1 MSSNGNRSMAPN
13 GGDPRRDG
21 NGRNRIEEAGAL
33 RGEMGFHA
41 GTDSD
46 AELLVRGEA
55 PAGTDP
61 SAELL
66 VRGEAPAGTDPSAV
80 EVAALARELRA
91 ACVKPPAGPAR
102 ERQLAAIVA
111 EARAQSAGSA
121 VAAGRDG
128 SATAARR
135 PPARRG
141 RALAFRLAA
150 IGLVGLVGTA
160 GLAAAGVRPPAA
172 VDHVLERIGISGDD
186 RGDAR
191 APGGDAEPSEP
202 RRDGDAGSAPPN
214 ERRGAGARSGAARDA
229 GGKGGRADRR
239 SNGEGS
245 RETGR
250 ERSQPGRD
258 TAEEAQ
264 SGQTPP
270 TSPGRS
276 GEHRPEGA
284 GPPASPGAGNQGK
297 PPTPP
302 GSGGNSG
309 GSAKAPNENAGFG
322 QQRAGDARADHGPV
336 E

>member
-1 MSSNGNRSMAPN
+1 MSSNGNRSIAPN
-13 GGDPRRDG
+13 GGDPGRNGD
-21 NGRNRIEEAGAL
+21 GRNRIEEAGAL
-33 RGEMGFHA
+33 GGEMGFHA

-55 PAGTDP
+55 PAG
-61 SAELL
+61 A
-66 VRGEAPAGTDPSAV
+66 DPSAV

-91 ACVKPPAGPAR
+91 ACVKPPAGTVR

-111 EARAQSAGSA
+111 EARAQGAGSA

-128 SATAARR
+128 SATATRR
-135 PPARRG
+135 PPARHG

-150 IGLVGLVGTA
+150 IGLAGLVGTA

-186 RGDAR
+186 SDDAR
-191 APGGDAEPSEP
+191 APGGDAEPSAP
-202 RRDGDAGSAPPN
+202 RRDGAAGSARPN
-214 ERRGAGARSGAARDA
+214 ERRGAGPRSGAARNA
-229 GGKGGRADRR
+229 GDKGGRADRR
-239 SNGEGS
+239 SNGQGS

-264 SGQTPP
+264 SGQAPP

-276 GEHRPEGA
+276 GEHRPEGT
-284 GPPASPGAGNQGK
+284 GPPASPGTGSQGK
-297 PPTPP
+297 APTPP
-302 GSGGNSG
+302 GSGGSG
-309 GSAKAPNENAGFG
+309 GGSTKAPNENAGFG
-322 QQRAGDARADHGPV
+322 QERAGDARAGHGPV